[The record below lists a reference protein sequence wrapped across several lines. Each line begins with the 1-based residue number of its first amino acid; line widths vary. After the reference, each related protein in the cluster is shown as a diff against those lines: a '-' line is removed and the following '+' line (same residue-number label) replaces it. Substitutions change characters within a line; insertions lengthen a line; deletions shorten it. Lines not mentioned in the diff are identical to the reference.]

1 MFDFN
6 ESVVIVTGASGNLG
20 LAVSRAFHQAG
31 ARLVLVDKSAERL
44 ARLDPGPLSNGHH
57 LAQGIDVNDPAS
69 VREMGEEVVRR
80 LGRIDVLVNTVGGYQ
95 AGTPVHETPLDVWDR
110 MMSLNARTA
119 FIVSQAVVPQMLR
132 QGSGKIINIAAR
144 PGLVGAANAA
154 AYSASKS
161 AVIRVTESLAA
172 ELRESGINVNCI
184 VPGTLD
190 TPQNREAMPNAEV
203 GRWVA
208 PESLADVILFLAS
221 AAARDIHGASIPVYG
236 RS

>member
-20 LAVSRAFHQAG
+20 LAVSQAFHQAG

-190 TPQNREAMPNAEV
+190 TPQNREAMPNAEIR
-203 GRWVA
+203 RWVA

>member
-1 MFDFN
+1 MFDFK

-20 LAVSRAFHQAG
+20 LAVSQAFHQAG

-44 ARLDPGPLSNGHH
+44 ARLDRGPLSNGHH

-190 TPQNREAMPNAEV
+190 TPQNREAMPNAEG

>member
-1 MFDFN
+1 MFDFK

-31 ARLVLVDKSAERL
+31 ACLVQVDRSTERL
-44 ARLDPGPLSNGHH
+44 APLDAEPASERHH
-57 LAQGIDVNDPAS
+57 LVQAIDVNDPAS
-69 VREMGEEVVRR
+69 VSGMVEEVVRR
-80 LGRIDVLVNTVGGYQ
+80 FGQIDVLVNTVGGYQ

-119 FIVSQAVVPQMLR
+119 FVVSRAVVPQMLR

-190 TPQNREAMPNAEV
+190 TPQNREAMPNAEI

>member
-1 MFDFN
+1 MFDFK

-20 LAVSRAFHQAG
+20 LAVSQAFHQAG

-44 ARLDPGPLSNGHH
+44 ARLDRGPLSNGHH

-190 TPQNREAMPNAEV
+190 TPQNREAMPNAEI

>member
-1 MFDFN
+1 MFDFK

-20 LAVSRAFHQAG
+20 LAVSQAFHQAG

-190 TPQNREAMPNAEV
+190 TPQNREAMPNAEIR
-203 GRWVA
+203 RWVA

>member
-1 MFDFN
+1 MFDFK

-20 LAVSRAFHQAG
+20 LAVSQAFHQAG

-44 ARLDPGPLSNGHH
+44 ARLDRGPLSNGHH

-190 TPQNREAMPNAEV
+190 TPQNREAMPNAEIR
-203 GRWVA
+203 RWVA

>member
-20 LAVSRAFHQAG
+20 SAVSQAFHQAG

-44 ARLDPGPLSNGHH
+44 ARLDRGPLSNGHH

-154 AYSASKS
+154 AYSARNRRSSGSPKVWPPNS
-161 AVIRVTESLAA
+161 ASRALTSTVSSRAPSTHRRTEKPCQTRRLGAGSRL
-172 ELRESGINVNCI
+172 S
-184 VPGTLD
+184 
-190 TPQNREAMPNAEV
+190 
-203 GRWVA
+203 RW
-208 PESLADVILFLAS
+208 PT
-221 AAARDIHGASIPVYG
+221 
-236 RS
+236 

>member
-1 MFDFN
+1 MFDFK

-190 TPQNREAMPNAEV
+190 TPQNREAMPNAEG

>member
-1 MFDFN
+1 MFDFK

-20 LAVSRAFHQAG
+20 LAVSQAFHQVG

-44 ARLDPGPLSNGHH
+44 ARLDRGPLSNGHH

-190 TPQNREAMPNAEV
+190 TLQNREAMPKAEV

>member
-1 MFDFN
+1 MFDFK

-190 TPQNREAMPNAEV
+190 TPQNREAMPNAEIR
-203 GRWVA
+203 RWVA

>member
-1 MFDFN
+1 
-6 ESVVIVTGASGNLG
+6 
-20 LAVSRAFHQAG
+20 
-31 ARLVLVDKSAERL
+31 
-44 ARLDPGPLSNGHH
+44 
-57 LAQGIDVNDPAS
+57 
-69 VREMGEEVVRR
+69 
-80 LGRIDVLVNTVGGYQ
+80 
-95 AGTPVHETPLDVWDR
+95 
-110 MMSLNARTA
+110 
-119 FIVSQAVVPQMLR
+119 MLR

-190 TPQNREAMPNAEV
+190 TPQNREAMPNAEIR
-203 GRWVA
+203 RWVA

>member
-69 VREMGEEVVRR
+69 VREMGEVVVRR

-190 TPQNREAMPNAEV
+190 TPQNREAMPNAEG

-208 PESLADVILFLAS
+208 PQSLADVILFLAS

>member
-31 ARLVLVDKSAERL
+31 ARLVLVDRSAERL
-44 ARLDPGPLSNGHH
+44 AQLDPGPLSNGHH

-190 TPQNREAMPNAEV
+190 TPQNREAMPNAEIR
-203 GRWVA
+203 RWVA

>member
-190 TPQNREAMPNAEV
+190 TPQNREAMPNAEI

>member
-1 MFDFN
+1 MFDFK

-190 TPQNREAMPNAEV
+190 TPQNREAMPNAEI

>member
-1 MFDFN
+1 MFDFK

-20 LAVSRAFHQAG
+20 LAVSRAFDQAG
-31 ARLVLVDKSAERL
+31 ARLVLVDRSAERL
-44 ARLDPGPLSNGHH
+44 ARLDAGPGSEGDR
-57 LAQGIDVNDPAS
+57 LAQAIDVNDPAS
-69 VREMGEEVVRR
+69 VSGMVEEVVRR
-80 LGRIDVLVNTVGGYQ
+80 FGHIDVLVNTVGGYQ

-119 FIVSQAVVPQMLR
+119 FVVSRAVVPQMLR

-208 PESLADVILFLAS
+208 TESLADVILFLAS